1 MVSTNALELY
11 VSRLRRKL
19 EGASVEIAT
28 VRGAGYVARVIG
40 EAAGKPKATGERLG
54 G

>member
-1 MVSTNALELY
+1 MAQLFSFDESVSTNALELY

-19 EGASVEIAT
+19 EGSALEIGT
-28 VRGAGYVARVIG
+28 VRGAGYVARV
-40 EAAGKPKATGERLG
+40 RDG